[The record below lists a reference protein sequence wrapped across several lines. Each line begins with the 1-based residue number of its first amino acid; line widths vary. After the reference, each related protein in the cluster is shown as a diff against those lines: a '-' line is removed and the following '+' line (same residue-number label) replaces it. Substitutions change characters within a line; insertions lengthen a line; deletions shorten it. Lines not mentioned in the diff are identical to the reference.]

1 MIFIKEQ
8 QLDALLENINY
19 EISLL
24 SNASAFIKQVF
35 SDISWVGFYLCQ
47 DNQLILGPFQGKTA
61 CTLIPFNKGVCGAC
75 LRRTGWGGACRGKGG
90 DRPVQAGLV
99 WIRNAARGEAGG
111 GDTGTVCVCERDR
124 EDIDDVQRVPFAK
137 LRLSR
142 KNG

>member
-1 MIFIKEQ
+1 MKEQ

-61 CTLIPFNKGVCGAC
+61 CTLIPFNKGVCGA
-75 LRRTGWGGACRGKGG
+75 
-90 DRPVQAGLV
+90 VQQILKLTVFLMFISFLV
-99 WIRNAARGEAGG
+99 ILLVIAQQ
-111 GDTGTVCVCERDR
+111 TVN
-124 EDIDDVQRVPFAK
+124 
-137 LRLSR
+137 LLSR
-142 KNG
+142 

>member
-1 MIFIKEQ
+1 MNLVIFMKEQ

-61 CTLIPFNKGVCGAC
+61 CTLTVFLMFISF
-75 LRRTGWGGACRGKGG
+75 
-90 DRPVQAGLV
+90 LV
-99 WIRNAARGEAGG
+99 ILLVIAQQ
-111 GDTGTVCVCERDR
+111 TVN
-124 EDIDDVQRVPFAK
+124 
-137 LRLSR
+137 LLSR
-142 KNG
+142 